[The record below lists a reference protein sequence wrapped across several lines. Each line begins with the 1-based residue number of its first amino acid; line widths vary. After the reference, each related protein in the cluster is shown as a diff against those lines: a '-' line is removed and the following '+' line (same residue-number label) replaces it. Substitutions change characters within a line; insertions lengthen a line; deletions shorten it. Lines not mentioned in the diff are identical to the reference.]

1 MHSTADR
8 AAVVLTAAAALTM
21 WAAATSQRTVLLPRE
36 ALRPA
41 ARRIADPKSRKI
53 AVAPSAIGPTILTHL
68 TFTTMTIGSVTI
80 PVAATRTTTW
90 IIPGNT
96 AASTAALAAAM
107 SFTLEEEAAN
117 ASGSTASYFA

>member
-1 MHSTADR
+1 LLHLRFSQQALMHSAVDR
-8 AAVVLTAAAALTM
+8 AAVALTM

-41 ARRIADPKSRKI
+41 ARRIVDPKIAHPKAARKI
-53 AVAPSAIGPTILTHL
+53 TVAPSAIGPTILTRL

-80 PVAATRTTTW
+80 PVAATRTITW

-107 SFTLEEEAAN
+107 SII
-117 ASGSTASYFA
+117 